1 MLELEVFSPVLPPMI
16 TCVEPLLL
24 GLLLVAVVPSSSVPE
39 FSSSCTSLSS
49 SGFVVDP
56 SLFVSLG
63 PLVSPVFFGSSF
75 GSSANTNVPRPI
87 NKNKTTANM
96 IPFLLSMKNL
106 PSYVLI
112 IPLFKLKSTTLII
125 KYVFFVK
132 N

>member
-1 MLELEVFSPVLPPMI
+1 MI

-24 GLLLVAVVPSSSVPE
+24 GLLLVAVTPSSSVPE

-63 PLVSPVFFGSSF
+63 PLVSPVFLPGSSF

-106 PSYVLI
+106 PSYAFI

-125 KYVFFVK
+125 KYVDFSKKLTKK